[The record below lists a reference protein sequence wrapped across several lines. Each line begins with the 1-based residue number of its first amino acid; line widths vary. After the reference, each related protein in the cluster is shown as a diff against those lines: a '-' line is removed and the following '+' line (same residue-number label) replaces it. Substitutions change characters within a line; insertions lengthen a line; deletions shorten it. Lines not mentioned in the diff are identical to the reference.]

1 MSNSKSTI
9 QLKMEKNKENIL
21 SFFNEKVEFYR
32 IRELRKIYNECID
45 KKYIYSATTFTAFQK
60 YLIQNDI
67 YKEKFVLEFPSKTYT
82 RYFVEK
88 PSLYKAIQ
96 SISSN
101 AYFSHYSAVEYHNLT
116 NNIPKTIFISLEKS
130 KPLKEA
136 TKKQLIQ
143 EEINKAFYMPPR
155 ISKNQTVK
163 YIYSINLLQ
172 SKYSNKLGI
181 IEANYNNAKINI
193 TNIERTLIDITVSP
207 YYCGGCYEVL
217 NVYKKAKGRVNIQKL
232 HDMLIKL
239 NYIYPHHQAIGFYLE
254 KAGYKEN
261 DLKLFD
267 HDKELRFFIQRE
279 LKEKDR
285 KYSERW
291 NLYYPEFL

>member
-21 SFFNEKVEFYR
+21 SFFYEKVEFYR

-45 KKYIYSATTFTAFQK
+45 KKYIYSATTFTAFQNF
-60 YLIQNDI
+60 LIQNNI

-82 RYFVEK
+82 RYFVES
-88 PSLYKAIQ
+88 PSLYRAIQ
-96 SISSN
+96 SISPN

-130 KPLKEA
+130 KPLKE
-136 TKKQLIQ
+136 TPKKQLVQ
-143 EEINKAFYMPPR
+143 EEINKAFYMSPR
-155 ISKNQTVK
+155 ISKNLTVK
-163 YIYSINLLQ
+163 NIYSINLLQ

-181 IEANYNNAKINI
+181 VEANYNNTKINI
-193 TNIERTLIDITVSP
+193 TNIERTLIDIAVSP

-217 NVYKKAKGRVNIQKL
+217 NVYKKAKGRVNVQKL
-232 HDMLIKL
+232 YDMLVKL
-239 NYIYPHHQAIGFYLE
+239 DYIYPHHQSIGFYLE
-254 KAGYKEN
+254 RAGYKEE

-279 LKEKDR
+279 LKEKER

>member
-1 MSNSKSTI
+1 MNNSRSTI

-21 SFFNEKVEFYR
+21 SFFNEKVEFYKV
-32 IRELRKIYNECID
+32 RELRKIYNKCID

-60 YLIQNDI
+60 YLIQNHV
-67 YKEKFVLEFPSKTYT
+67 YKENFVLKFPSKSYT
-82 RYFVEK
+82 RYFVES
-88 PSLYKAIQ
+88 PSLYRAIQ
-96 SISSN
+96 SISPN

-116 NNIPKTIFISLEKS
+116 NNIPKTIFISLEKPS
-130 KPLKEA
+130 PLKA
-136 TKKQLIQ
+136 IQKKQLVQ

-155 ISKNQTVK
+155 ISKNLTVK
-163 YIYSINLLQ
+163 DIYSINLLQ

-181 IEANYNNAKINI
+181 IETNYNNAKINI
-193 TNIERTLIDITVSP
+193 TNIERTLIDIAVSP
-207 YYCGGCYEVL
+207 YYCGGCFEVL

-232 HDMLIKL
+232 YNMLVKL
-239 NYIYPHHQAIGFYLE
+239 DYIYPHHQSIGFYLE
-254 KAGYKEN
+254 RAGYKEE

-279 LKEKDR
+279 LKDKDR